1 MYPFGQW
8 YPPRQWY
15 HQRDTRRIL
24 VLNDGVDPLD
34 YFQRMV
40 KRQGAVLV
48 RQLKSINAVTC
59 HLPARSTVMTLRSM
73 PEICRIDYDLVLR
86 IATAV
91 GPTISRLTAGQTV
104 PWGIERIR
112 APQVWNTTDGSGVRV
127 GVIDTGVDLSHPD
140 LQANVAGGVNI
151 LDPGSQPA
159 DDNGHGTH
167 VAGTIA
173 ALNNSIGVVGGAP
186 NARLF
191 AIKAF
196 DADGSAR
203 LSDVIAGLEWCLEN
217 RMQVINL
224 SFGSDSGNESFRD
237 AVRTAARSIV
247 LVAAAGNNGRPDSVD
262 VPARYP
268 EVIAVAASTRGDQLA
283 SFSSRGPQVAVAAPG
298 QDVLSTWMNGGYST
312 LSGTSMATPHTTAMY
327 ALLMRY
333 RYGLT
338 RDQMLSIIRQTA
350 DPLIGVSQDCGS
362 GVVNASNMI
371 SAFTPGRSLRSFIR

>member
-91 GPTISRLTAGQTV
+91 GPIISRITAGQTV